1 MSKVRYIPYHM
12 VPIGSES
19 MYRMQY
25 VYNLQLHT
33 LSLLTYMLLNY
44 WYIPLHSVSIGSECV
59 VPNEGVYIPLF

>member
-1 MSKVRYIPYHM
+1 M
-12 VPIGSES
+12 VPIGTES

-44 WYIPLHSVSIGSECV
+44 WYTPHHSVSIGTES
-59 VPNEGVYIPLF
+59 IDA